1 MFSVS
6 VWLEFWRQQY
16 DWLLK
21 QILIVFILILILVTN
36 ASAPLAEWWR
46 NGHRLPR
53 AVLYITKQLPNHV
66 EFLAKSQVCEFFPRE
81 GDLTKQTKIFAV
93 TSCDSSCG
101 QEYRQWP
108 SLRALVNCYAF
119 FLHSPREIRAEKDKQ
134 RTIRTG
140 RNKFNTNPKD
150 VSPLGWTL
158 LGGASS
164 KWYLSWISTRIKMH
178 TFLGATELASDWL
191 ATHLE
196 PCILQLDWC

>member
-1 MFSVS
+1 MLQHPYQNAKEMATDYLVLFCT
-6 VWLEFWRQQY
+6 
-16 DWLLK
+16 LLNSY
-21 QILIVFILILILVTN
+21 LITLNFCQSHKFAN
-36 ASAPLAEWWR
+36 
-46 NGHRLPR
+46 
-53 AVLYITKQLPNHV
+53 
-66 EFLAKSQVCEFFPRE
+66 FFPRE
-81 GDLTKQTKIFAV
+81 GDLHLTKWTKIFAV

-119 FLHSPREIRAEKDKQ
+119 FLCSPREIRAEKDKQ

-158 LGGASS
+158 LGGGSS
-164 KWYLSWISTRIKMH
+164 KWYLSWISTRIKIPAVLAV
-178 TFLGATELASDWL
+178 TDLASDWL

-196 PCILQLDWC
+196 PCILYTTGLVLGAT

>member
-1 MFSVS
+1 MLQHPCQNDEEMATDYPVLFCT
-6 VWLEFWRQQY
+6 
-16 DWLLK
+16 LLNSY
-21 QILIVFILILILVTN
+21 LITLNFCQSHKFVN
-36 ASAPLAEWWR
+36 
-46 NGHRLPR
+46 
-53 AVLYITKQLPNHV
+53 
-66 EFLAKSQVCEFFPRE
+66 FFPRE
-81 GDLTKQTKIFAV
+81 GDLHLTKRTKIFAV

-158 LGGASS
+158 LGGGSS
-164 KWYLSWISTRIKMH
+164 KWYLSWISTRIKYAQ
-178 TFLGATELASDWL
+178 FWEPQIL
-191 ATHLE
+191 HL
-196 PCILQLDWC
+196 IG